1 MKPRA
6 VGLETARSMRVSCGV
21 RPTGRASDCMICH
34 NLMAIGINAEAA
46 WRHFDAPINER
57 EHGEETAKR
66 LPVNAIVSATSAKP
80 ERGERAENAFQTR
93 SGSSASAKRAAPSVA
108 KRMFGDGL
116 TL

>member
-1 MKPRA
+1 
-6 VGLETARSMRVSCGV
+6 
-21 RPTGRASDCMICH
+21 MISH

-80 ERGERAENAFQTR
+80 ERGQASRERLSVFAAAGVCDSRALGPRRFGALVTAPVLFRSKTTQFARCSPRYTR
-93 SGSSASAKRAAPSVA
+93 PE
-108 KRMFGDGL
+108 
-116 TL
+116 

>member
-66 LPVNAIVSATSAKP
+66 LPGKRHRLCNLRQARTRRASRKRLSDPKRKFRQCETSGPVRRKANV
-80 ERGERAENAFQTR
+80 R
-93 SGSSASAKRAAPSVA
+93 
-108 KRMFGDGL
+108 
-116 TL
+116 